1 MEKNRIFK
9 ILELKSQNSY
19 ILSLEK
25 NRILRILDLISKN
38 SNFWAWKTLEFLE
51 F

>member
-9 ILELKSQNSY
+9 ILELNSKNSY

-25 NRILRILDLISKN
+25 IRILRILDLISKN
-38 SNFWAWKTLEFLE
+38 SQKSNF
-51 F
+51 